1 MEAGS
6 EMGLTKGQAL
16 SDYFK
21 SFQLPSAGAGAA
33 GVSAMVGTQGG
44 GLIDY
49 MMPRR
54 MQTGGYATATDPL
67 NALEQMGF
75 EGIADDPRLQEYMED
90 LPDWQQGYAQQVGN
104 ITTAGQQQMGQIGT
118 QMRQQQ
124 AQAGFGGSGIGAGAA
139 QQARAGVGQEFQR
152 GRRGIVAGFQAD
164 LLAGIRDIEAKGEFE
179 FGDFS
184 PETVSDAEQQY
195 LAQDPWYQLG
205 FPDEASWQNWVN
217 AGSDYSQI
225 GAYGGSGTASQQN
238 LSATLGLSDV
248 RLKKDVHR
256 LFTMKNNV
264 PIYMFKYKWS
274 DDINIGT
281 MAQDIEGF
289 MPEAIGEIGGYKTV
303 NYDIVFNSRT
313 GYKTIKG
320 KYNKG

>member
-1 MEAGS
+1 
-6 EMGLTKGQAL
+6 
-16 SDYFK
+16 
-21 SFQLPSAGAGAA
+21 
-33 GVSAMVGTQGG
+33 
-44 GLIDY
+44 
-49 MMPRR
+49 
-54 MQTGGYATATDPL
+54 
-67 NALEQMGF
+67 MGF

-90 LPDWQQGYAQQVGN
+90 LPDWQQGYAQQVGD

-152 GRRGIVAGFQAD
+152 GRRGIVEGFQGD
-164 LLAGIRDIEAKGEFE
+164 LLAGIRDIETKGEFE
-179 FGDFS
+179 FGDGS
-184 PETVSDAEQQY
+184 PESVISDAEQQY

-217 AGSDYSQI
+217 QTNSDWGQL
-225 GAYGGSGTASQQN
+225 GAYGGSGTATQQN
-238 LSATLGLSDV
+238 LSATVGLSDV

-320 KYNKG
+320 NYNKG